1 MDYRRAPLGH
11 DTHSGTDF
19 ALTARARMARDVDV
33 PPATPGTVRGA
44 RDGIRDVVFTTD
56 QTDAPGGRDCGNGV
70 AIDHGGGWTTRYCH
84 LEKGSIRIKTGDR
97 LRMATVLG
105 QVGRSG
111 RSQFPQLH
119 MTLRKDGQAVGPF
132 DPEGRITCDTPG
144 TDILWLSPPPG
155 RPGGLLDVGFADAVP
170 GFDAIRAGEAAAR
183 TRPVSAPA
191 MVLFGPALM
200 GLRVDGPDGSIL
212 DRTMTFDK
220 DQSRFFRAAGKKRR
234 GVWARGTDT
243 GSVDPIRNGAV
254 IQSKQ
259 GAVAIEQGT
268 AVRLPI
274 SL

>member
-97 LRMATVLG
+97 VRMATVLG
-105 QVGRSG
+105 QIGRSG
-111 RSQFPQLH
+111 RTRIPQLH

-132 DPEGRITCDTPG
+132 DPDGRITCDTPG

-155 RPGGLLDVGFADAVP
+155 PPGRPSRRRLCRCGAGLRRDQGRRGRSPDTS
-170 GFDAIRAGEAAAR
+170 G
-183 TRPVSAPA
+183 
-191 MVLFGPALM
+191 FGP
-200 GLRVDGPDGSIL
+200 
-212 DRTMTFDK
+212 
-220 DQSRFFRAAGKKRR
+220 
-234 GVWARGTDT
+234 
-243 GSVDPIRNGAV
+243 RNGAFRPCLDGPARRRPRRV
-254 IQSKQ
+254 D
-259 GAVAIEQGT
+259 
-268 AVRLPI
+268 P
-274 SL
+274 